1 MRSKTTT
8 DSADETER
16 TATDGSGEYSTTARR
31 PWNRT
36 GSTGGEDGDA
46 SLGTFAAAQAGVM
59 LLVAAV
65 LFTLEMWSPEFYFVV
80 SFLGLL
86 TLRIVLAPTD
96 RVPTW
101 WSRLNWVVRGGFVVF
116 GYLVLQQLPE
126 LLP

>member
-1 MRSKTTT
+1 
-8 DSADETER
+8 
-16 TATDGSGEYSTTARR
+16 
-31 PWNRT
+31 
-36 GSTGGEDGDA
+36 
-46 SLGTFAAAQAGVM
+46 M